1 MPAELS
7 VAVGERELR
16 EGCRGCFRGSGG
28 PYREG
33 DKRDKDRGF
42 RGGHE
47 CHRARIPRLRRHGG
61 ADNAAVPGRVV
72 LHMRKGQGRGNTGRG
87 AGDDSAVHH
96 RSGGGAQRS
105 GVLGYGELHGPRE
118 RQERAGKGN
127 FRHDGEADKRTRA
140 PRRAGKVRKAGEP
153 RVTRDEFIEGNL
165 PLVHKLAN
173 RFRGRG
179 VEYEE
184 LYAAGCV
191 GLVKAVDRFEPERG
205 LCFSTYAVPVILG
218 EIRRLFRD
226 GGSVKISRSLKELS
240 VKAARLRDQLSANGE
255 PRISDIAQALGVTP
269 EEAAEALCAG
279 IPPVSLDHGGEDG
292 EPLPVPSASGED
304 ALIDRLALRQCL
316 SELSGEDREILMLR
330 YFRRKTQSETAQ
342 ILGMTQVMVS
352 RRERKL
358 LKELREQLV

>member
-1 MPAELS
+1 M
-7 VAVGERELR
+7 
-16 EGCRGCFRGSGG
+16 
-28 PYREG
+28 
-33 DKRDKDRGF
+33 
-42 RGGHE
+42 
-47 CHRARIPRLRRHGG
+47 
-61 ADNAAVPGRVV
+61 
-72 LHMRKGQGRGNTGRG
+72 
-87 AGDDSAVHH
+87 
-96 RSGGGAQRS
+96 
-105 GVLGYGELHGPRE
+105 
-118 RQERAGKGN
+118 
-127 FRHDGEADKRTRA
+127 
-140 PRRAGKVRKAGEP
+140 
-153 RVTRDEFIEGNL
+153 TRDEFIEGNL

-330 YFRRKTQSETAQ
+330 YFRRKTQCETAQ

-358 LKELREQLV
+358 LKELGAKLV

>member
-1 MPAELS
+1 M
-7 VAVGERELR
+7 
-16 EGCRGCFRGSGG
+16 
-28 PYREG
+28 
-33 DKRDKDRGF
+33 
-42 RGGHE
+42 
-47 CHRARIPRLRRHGG
+47 
-61 ADNAAVPGRVV
+61 
-72 LHMRKGQGRGNTGRG
+72 
-87 AGDDSAVHH
+87 
-96 RSGGGAQRS
+96 
-105 GVLGYGELHGPRE
+105 
-118 RQERAGKGN
+118 
-127 FRHDGEADKRTRA
+127 
-140 PRRAGKVRKAGEP
+140 
-153 RVTRDEFIEGNL
+153 TRDEFIEGNL

-255 PRISDIAQALGVTP
+255 PHISDIAQALGVTP

-316 SELSGEDREILMLR
+316 SELSGADREILMLR
-330 YFRRKTQSETAQ
+330 YFRRKTQCETAQ

>member
-1 MPAELS
+1 M
-7 VAVGERELR
+7 
-16 EGCRGCFRGSGG
+16 
-28 PYREG
+28 
-33 DKRDKDRGF
+33 
-42 RGGHE
+42 
-47 CHRARIPRLRRHGG
+47 
-61 ADNAAVPGRVV
+61 
-72 LHMRKGQGRGNTGRG
+72 
-87 AGDDSAVHH
+87 
-96 RSGGGAQRS
+96 
-105 GVLGYGELHGPRE
+105 
-118 RQERAGKGN
+118 
-127 FRHDGEADKRTRA
+127 
-140 PRRAGKVRKAGEP
+140 
-153 RVTRDEFIEGNL
+153 TRDEFIEGNL

-330 YFRRKTQSETAQ
+330 YFRRKTQSEIAQ

>member
-1 MPAELS
+1 M
-7 VAVGERELR
+7 
-16 EGCRGCFRGSGG
+16 
-28 PYREG
+28 
-33 DKRDKDRGF
+33 
-42 RGGHE
+42 
-47 CHRARIPRLRRHGG
+47 
-61 ADNAAVPGRVV
+61 
-72 LHMRKGQGRGNTGRG
+72 
-87 AGDDSAVHH
+87 
-96 RSGGGAQRS
+96 
-105 GVLGYGELHGPRE
+105 
-118 RQERAGKGN
+118 
-127 FRHDGEADKRTRA
+127 
-140 PRRAGKVRKAGEP
+140 
-153 RVTRDEFIEGNL
+153 TRDEFIESNL
-165 PLVHKLAN
+165 PLVHKMAN

-191 GLVKAVDRFEPERG
+191 GLVKAADRFEPERG

-240 VKAARLRDQLSANGE
+240 VKAARVREQLAADSPGGE

-292 EPLPVPSASGED
+292 EPLPVPSVSGEE

-316 SELSGEDREILMLR
+316 SELSAEDREILILR
-330 YFRRKTQSETAQ
+330 YFRRKTQCETAQ

-358 LKELREQLV
+358 LSSLREQLV

>member
-1 MPAELS
+1 M
-7 VAVGERELR
+7 
-16 EGCRGCFRGSGG
+16 
-28 PYREG
+28 
-33 DKRDKDRGF
+33 
-42 RGGHE
+42 
-47 CHRARIPRLRRHGG
+47 
-61 ADNAAVPGRVV
+61 
-72 LHMRKGQGRGNTGRG
+72 
-87 AGDDSAVHH
+87 
-96 RSGGGAQRS
+96 
-105 GVLGYGELHGPRE
+105 
-118 RQERAGKGN
+118 
-127 FRHDGEADKRTRA
+127 
-140 PRRAGKVRKAGEP
+140 
-153 RVTRDEFIEGNL
+153 TRDEFIEGNL

-205 LCFSTYAVPVILG
+205 LCFSTYALPVILG

-226 GGSVKISRSLKELS
+226 GGSVKISRSLKELP

-330 YFRRKTQSETAQ
+330 YFRRKTQCETAQ

>member
-1 MPAELS
+1 M
-7 VAVGERELR
+7 
-16 EGCRGCFRGSGG
+16 
-28 PYREG
+28 
-33 DKRDKDRGF
+33 
-42 RGGHE
+42 
-47 CHRARIPRLRRHGG
+47 
-61 ADNAAVPGRVV
+61 
-72 LHMRKGQGRGNTGRG
+72 
-87 AGDDSAVHH
+87 
-96 RSGGGAQRS
+96 
-105 GVLGYGELHGPRE
+105 
-118 RQERAGKGN
+118 
-127 FRHDGEADKRTRA
+127 
-140 PRRAGKVRKAGEP
+140 
-153 RVTRDEFIEGNL
+153 
-165 PLVHKLAN
+165 
-173 RFRGRG
+173 
-179 VEYEE
+179 EYEE

-292 EPLPVPSASGED
+292 EPLPVPSASG
-304 ALIDRLALRQCL
+304 DRLALRQCL
-316 SELSGEDREILMLR
+316 SELSVEDREILMLR
-330 YFRRKTQSETAQ
+330 YFRRKTQCETAQ

>member
-1 MPAELS
+1 M
-7 VAVGERELR
+7 
-16 EGCRGCFRGSGG
+16 
-28 PYREG
+28 
-33 DKRDKDRGF
+33 
-42 RGGHE
+42 
-47 CHRARIPRLRRHGG
+47 
-61 ADNAAVPGRVV
+61 
-72 LHMRKGQGRGNTGRG
+72 
-87 AGDDSAVHH
+87 
-96 RSGGGAQRS
+96 
-105 GVLGYGELHGPRE
+105 
-118 RQERAGKGN
+118 
-127 FRHDGEADKRTRA
+127 
-140 PRRAGKVRKAGEP
+140 
-153 RVTRDEFIEGNL
+153 TRDEFIEGNL

-240 VKAARLRDQLSANGE
+240 VKAARVRDQLSANGE

-279 IPPVSLDHGGEDG
+279 IPPVTLDQGGEDG

-330 YFRRKTQSETAQ
+330 YFRRKTQCETAQ

>member
-1 MPAELS
+1 M
-7 VAVGERELR
+7 
-16 EGCRGCFRGSGG
+16 
-28 PYREG
+28 
-33 DKRDKDRGF
+33 
-42 RGGHE
+42 
-47 CHRARIPRLRRHGG
+47 
-61 ADNAAVPGRVV
+61 
-72 LHMRKGQGRGNTGRG
+72 
-87 AGDDSAVHH
+87 
-96 RSGGGAQRS
+96 
-105 GVLGYGELHGPRE
+105 
-118 RQERAGKGN
+118 
-127 FRHDGEADKRTRA
+127 
-140 PRRAGKVRKAGEP
+140 
-153 RVTRDEFIEGNL
+153 TRDEFIEGNL

-240 VKAARLRDQLSANGE
+240 VKAARVRDQLSANGE

-316 SELSGEDREILMLR
+316 SELSGDDREILMLR
-330 YFRRKTQSETAQ
+330 YFRRKTQCETAQ